1 MSEKTDRKEKVMNC
15 LEEYLL
21 YLRKSRADNPDES
34 VEEVLQ
40 KHYNILQDFCER
52 EFGYRIP
59 EENIFR
65 EVVSGESI
73 DERIEIK
80 KVLNKIESKA
90 IKGVIVIEPQRLSRG
105 DLTDCGKLIDTFRF
119 SNTLVITP
127 TMTYDMNNKMERRF
141 FQDELMRGRD
151 YLEYT
156 KDILMRGRIAACKRG
171 CFIQSTAPY
180 GYDKVKIG
188 KDYVLQPN
196 EYADNVRLIYSMYAS
211 GSTTID
217 IAKELKRLNIKSPTG
232 QDEWR
237 KETISKI
244 LKNHHYIGK
253 VTFQKRKE
261 SIHIIDGE
269 KVKRRLFQDDF
280 IMAEGKH
287 QAIIDEET
295 FNICQEIFSSHPPVK
310 ADREMRNMF
319 AGLLHCSKC
328 GKAIQF
334 KKMSKAKYRKTL
346 YYYVCNTVG
355 CSKSIDFDD
364 FNRTVIQA
372 LKQAEM
378 PNLMAKYK
386 NGDGDS
392 IEIQKRKL
400 KSLENEMAQLKAQEE
415 KQYEL
420 LEMGKYTIE
429 IFDARNKV
437 VRDKILECEKS
448 ITETKKTLPNAI
460 DYKEKIATLQ
470 EAIDSMENP
479 DIPVK
484 VKNKLL
490 KSIIERIDITSN
502 YTKKY
507 GEYDYSIDITLRL

>member
-1 MSEKTDRKEKVMNC
+1 MSEYNW

-40 KHYNILQDFCER
+40 KHYTILQEFCER

-156 KDILMRGRIAACKRG
+156 KEILLRGRVAAIKRG

-196 EYADNVRLIYSMYAS
+196 EYADNVKMIFSLYAS
-211 GSTTID
+211 GSTPND
-217 IAKELKRLNIKSPTG
+217 IVQELKRLNIKSPTG
-232 QDEWR
+232 RDEWR
-237 KETISKI
+237 KETIGKM
-244 LKNHHYIGK
+244 LKNQHYIGK
-253 VTFQKRKE
+253 ITFQKKKE
-261 SIHIIDGE
+261 TICIVDGE
-269 KVKRRLFQDDF
+269 KVKRRLGQKEY
-280 IMAEGKH
+280 IVAEGKH
-287 QAIIDEET
+287 QAIIDETT

-310 ADREMRNMF
+310 ADKEMRNMF
-319 AGLLHCSKC
+319 AGIVFCAKC

-334 KKMSKAKYRKTL
+334 KKMGKGAKRKTSF
-346 YYYVCNTVG
+346 YYVCNTVG
-355 CSKSIDFDD
+355 CSKSLDINDFT
-364 FNRTVIQA
+364 RTVIQA

-378 PNLMAKYK
+378 PNLMAKYR

-392 IEIQKRKL
+392 VEIQKKKL
-400 KSLENEMAQLKAQEE
+400 KSLEKEMAQLKAQEE

-420 LEMGKYTIE
+420 LETGKYSQD
-429 IFDARNKV
+429 IFDARNKI
-437 VRDKILECEKS
+437 VRTKIAECEDR
-448 ITETKKTLPNAI
+448 IAETKKSLPDAI
-460 DYKEKIATLQ
+460 DYKERIATLQ

-479 DIPVK
+479 NIPIK
-484 VKNKLL
+484 AKNKLL
-490 KSIIERIDITSN
+490 KSIIERIDVTSN
-502 YTKKY
+502 YTEHY
-507 GEYDYSIDITLRL
+507 GEYDYSVNITLRL

>member
-1 MSEKTDRKEKVMNC
+1 MSDYNWLV
-15 LEEYLL
+15 EYLL
-21 YLRKSRADNPDES
+21 YLRKSRADNPDET

-40 KHYNILQDFCER
+40 KHYTILQEFCER

-80 KVLNKIESKA
+80 KVLSAVESSK

-156 KDILMRGRIAACKRG
+156 KDILMRGRVGAIKRG

-196 EYADNVRLIYSMYAS
+196 EYADNVKMIFSLYAS
-211 GSTTID
+211 GSSPNEIV
-217 IAKELKRLNIKSPTG
+217 KELERLKIKSPTG
-232 QDEWR
+232 RDEWR
-237 KETISKI
+237 KETIGKM
-244 LKNHHYIGK
+244 LKNQHYIGK
-253 VTFQKRKE
+253 ITFQKRKE
-261 SIHIIDGE
+261 TTCIVDGE
-269 KVKRRLFQDDF
+269 KVKRRLGQKDY
-280 IMAEGKH
+280 IVAEGKH
-287 QAIIDEET
+287 QAIVDEET

-310 ADREMRNMF
+310 ADKEMRNMF
-319 AGLLHCSKC
+319 AGIVFCAKC

-334 KKMSKAKYRKTL
+334 KKMSKGAKRKTSF
-346 YYYVCNTVG
+346 YYVCNTVG
-355 CSKSIDFDD
+355 CSKSLDINDFT
-364 FNRTVIQA
+364 RTVIQA

-378 PNLMAKYK
+378 PNLMAKYR

-392 IEIQKRKL
+392 IEIQKKKL
-400 KSLENEMAQLKAQEE
+400 KSLEKEMAQLKAQEE

-420 LEMGKYTIE
+420 LETGKYSQD
-429 IFDARNKV
+429 IFDARNKI
-437 VRDKILECEKS
+437 VRGKIADCEQR
-448 ITETKKTLPNAI
+448 IAETKKSLPDAI
-460 DYKEKIATLQ
+460 DYKERIATLQ
-470 EAIDSMENP
+470 EAIDSMEDPN
-479 DIPVK
+479 IPIK
-484 VKNKLL
+484 AKNKLL
-490 KSIIERIDITSN
+490 KSIIERIDVTSN
-502 YTKKY
+502 YTEHY
-507 GEYDYSIDITLRL
+507 GEYDYSVNITLRL